1 MWKPCTSHSN
11 LFKRTNCIQNIISL
25 SIYKYVPS
33 NINIYIIVCIPSEVP
48 SFSNKK
54 RIHLP
59 KNYPQLTNIVLGII
73 IFYAQFIKY
82 FASNSMC
89 IFISTHFNHEITKVT
104 RGYIKPP
111 YLDLLHS
118 YYKKLFP
125 KLMLLGNV
133 ISMHAAYSFLFT
145 YIRRISWN

>member
-1 MWKPCTSHSN
+1 
-11 LFKRTNCIQNIISL
+11 
-25 SIYKYVPS
+25 
-33 NINIYIIVCIPSEVP
+33 
-48 SFSNKK
+48 
-54 RIHLP
+54 
-59 KNYPQLTNIVLGII
+59 
-73 IFYAQFIKY
+73 
-82 FASNSMC
+82 
-89 IFISTHFNHEITKVT
+89 VT